1 MNNNLHFIKIPND
14 SHVLYGLERTY
25 LYKNAIV
32 DGLGRKVWRE
42 FKSRG
47 SKEPLHLMQ
56 SRKWKEDLKG
66 ESGLGSRVVK

>member
-1 MNNNLHFIKIPND
+1 MMLLTTQPDRRKARGD
-14 SHVLYGLERTY
+14 AKK
-25 LYKNAIV
+25 KNKT
-32 DGLGRKVWRE
+32 LNCGRKVWRE

-56 SRKWKEDLKG
+56 SRKCKEDLKG